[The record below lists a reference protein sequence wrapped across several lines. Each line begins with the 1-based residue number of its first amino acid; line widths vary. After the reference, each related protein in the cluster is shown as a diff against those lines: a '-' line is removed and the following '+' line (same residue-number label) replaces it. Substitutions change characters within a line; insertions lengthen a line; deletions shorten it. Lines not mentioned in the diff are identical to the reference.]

1 MEGKYKLVH
10 YNLLIKTSLSNHQ
23 HICSK
28 LSAKNKY
35 TRFRLKYG
43 LESMEQGKKICNGRG
58 GGNFFN
64 VGVEVKIVCPLYW
77 FL

>member
-43 LESMEQGKKICNGRG
+43 LESMEQGKKFVTEGEGANLLMWGWR
-58 GGNFFN
+58 
-64 VGVEVKIVCPLYW
+64 
-77 FL
+77 